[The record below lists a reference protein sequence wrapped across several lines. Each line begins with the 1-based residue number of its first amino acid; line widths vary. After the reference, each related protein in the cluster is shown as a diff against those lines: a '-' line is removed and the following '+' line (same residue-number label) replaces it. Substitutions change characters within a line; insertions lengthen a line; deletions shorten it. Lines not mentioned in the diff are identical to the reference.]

1 MPENATPKKNAGS
14 GHKPASSSS
23 PPGAPKKQR
32 AGPDNYIEH
41 KASRDSSPS
50 APISTGSQRK
60 DKK

>member
-1 MPENATPKKNAGS
+1 MPENTTPKKNAGS
-14 GHKPASSSS
+14 GHKPASSS
-23 PPGAPKKQR
+23 PPGAPMKQR

-50 APISTGSQRK
+50 APTSTGSQRK